1 MRKSSSSS
9 LLMLSQ
15 IHCTSLLDARKKEEQ
30 SINQQNK
37 QSINQYVSNQSI
49 SWCGYHHLREDKG
62 AAWAALAVIAATSA
76 TYIQAG
82 KGRDVNCCMLN

>member
-30 SINQQNK
+30 SINQ
-37 QSINQYVSNQSI
+37 YVSNQSGGVTI
-49 SWCGYHHLREDKG
+49 ITFVRTTELPGLLSP
-62 AAWAALAVIAATSA
+62 
-76 TYIQAG
+76 
-82 KGRDVNCCMLN
+82 